1 MKKFEDCEH
10 DITLAEFFKALAAA
24 KTRYQLLFIF
34 IVLFVGGVLGSLWEN
49 DRIVPYY
56 QQELQELRTEIQ
68 ELKNS

>member
-1 MKKFEDCEH
+1 MKKYEDREH
-10 DITLAEFFKALAAA
+10 DITLAELFIALATV

-49 DRIVPYY
+49 ERVVPYY
-56 QQELQELRTEIQ
+56 QQELQELKIEIN